1 MQFETGGNEKGISKI
16 KVRIENSITLSYLKP
31 YFID

>member
-16 KVRIENSITLSYLKP
+16 KVRIENSITLNYLKP
-31 YFID
+31 YYID